1 MKKDTDFKNRIKRL
15 EKLIDKQK
23 ETIKKEDEQLKI
35 INTSLNN
42 VMKFL
47 TSFFEDDENIQPIK
61 KELQTVIDILNKK

>member
-47 TSFFEDDENIQPIK
+47 TSFFEDDNIQPIK